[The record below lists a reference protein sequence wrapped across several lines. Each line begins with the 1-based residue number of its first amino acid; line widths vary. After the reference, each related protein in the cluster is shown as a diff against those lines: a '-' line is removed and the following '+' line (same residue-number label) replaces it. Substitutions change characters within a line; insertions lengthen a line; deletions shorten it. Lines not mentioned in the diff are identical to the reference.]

1 MPKLPK
7 PPRNIREKDKM
18 LGHDEYELLKRG
30 LQLQENGVLDE
41 AKIIFEK
48 VLTSNPKNFDA
59 LHLLG
64 INEAQAKNYAFAL
77 KLFDKALILNPSNF
91 YAWMNR
97 ANVLLELRE
106 FESALQNYHK
116 VILLQPMYAE
126 AYYNRGNAYLYQNR
140 FKDAIASY
148 DLAISFE
155 AKHAMAFANRGA
167 ALKGLAYFKLAYES
181 YKNAQN
187 INPSLE
193 FIDGM
198 IIFLQMQMCNW
209 NNLQGEITKLV
220 DSVNNGKK
228 VSACLELLA
237 LVDEPS
243 TQLKAA
249 TIYGYEKGFKNSG
262 LGPFVRKAK
271 EGKIRIGYFSADF
284 KDHPVAYLSAELF
297 KSHERDKF
305 EIIAFSLTSG
315 VNGHIRSRLV
325 KAFDRFIDV
334 SKKTDK
340 EVAELS
346 RRLDIDI
353 AVDLGGHTNDNRLGI
368 FSYRAAPIQINF
380 LGYPGTLGVDY
391 MDYIIADENVISRDC
406 IKEYAEQI
414 CYLPNSYLPY
424 DSKRAR
430 SLKPFAR
437 SNAGLPEGVFVFAA
451 FNAPYKI
458 SPELFSSWMRILSN
472 VAGSVLWLA
481 ELNEWARENLLKEAE
496 KFSIHSSRI
505 IFAARMD
512 RVEDHLERQKLTD
525 LALDTYPYNG
535 HTTTIDFLWSG
546 VPVLTLMG
554 RSFASRVA
562 ASLLTTLGLSELIT
576 STVEEYELKAIELAS
591 NHDLFDELR
600 TRLANEVLSSPLFD
614 STRFAKNIESAYVW
628 MYERHQN
635 GLQPESFRVS
645 DA

>member
-1 MPKLPK
+1 
-7 PPRNIREKDKM
+7 
-18 LGHDEYELLKRG
+18 
-30 LQLQENGVLDE
+30 
-41 AKIIFEK
+41 
-48 VLTSNPKNFDA
+48 
-59 LHLLG
+59 
-64 INEAQAKNYAFAL
+64 
-77 KLFDKALILNPSNF
+77 
-91 YAWMNR
+91 
-97 ANVLLELRE
+97 
-106 FESALQNYHK
+106 
-116 VILLQPMYAE
+116 
-126 AYYNRGNAYLYQNR
+126 
-140 FKDAIASY
+140 
-148 DLAISFE
+148 
-155 AKHAMAFANRGA
+155 
-167 ALKGLAYFKLAYES
+167 
-181 YKNAQN
+181 
-187 INPSLE
+187 
-193 FIDGM
+193 
-198 IIFLQMQMCNW
+198 
-209 NNLQGEITKLV
+209 
-220 DSVNNGKK
+220 
-228 VSACLELLA
+228 
-237 LVDEPS
+237 
-243 TQLKAA
+243 
-249 TIYGYEKGFKNSG
+249 
-262 LGPFVRKAK
+262 
-271 EGKIRIGYFSADF
+271 
-284 KDHPVAYLSAELF
+284 
-297 KSHERDKF
+297 
-305 EIIAFSLTSG
+305 
-315 VNGHIRSRLV
+315 
-325 KAFDRFIDV
+325 
-334 SKKTDK
+334 
-340 EVAELS
+340 
-346 RRLDIDI
+346 
-353 AVDLGGHTNDNRLGI
+353 
-368 FSYRAAPIQINF
+368 
-380 LGYPGTLGVDY
+380 
-391 MDYIIADENVISRDC
+391 MDYIIADENVISHDC

-546 VPVLTLMG
+546 VPVLTLRG

-614 STRFAKNIESAYVW
+614 STRFTRNIESAYVR
-628 MYERHQN
+628 MHERHRN